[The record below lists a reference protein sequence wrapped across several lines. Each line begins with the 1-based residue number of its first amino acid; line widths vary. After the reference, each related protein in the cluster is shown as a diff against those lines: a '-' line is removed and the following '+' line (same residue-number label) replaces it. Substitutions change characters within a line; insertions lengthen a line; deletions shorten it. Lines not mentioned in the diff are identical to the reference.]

1 MQLIIRIILG
11 FVVGAAA
18 GGLIT
23 YLYVTTSAK
32 SKIQE
37 MLDNAEKEAS
47 SIIKSVVKRRRKR
60 KSALRH
66 C

>member
-37 MLDNAEKEAS
+37 MLDNAE
-47 SIIKSVVKRRRKR
+47 RKLLQ
-60 KSALRH
+60 S
-66 C
+66 

>member
-23 YLYVTTSAK
+23 YLYVTTSANLRYK
-32 SKIQE
+32 KCWI
-37 MLDNAEKEAS
+37 MP
-47 SIIKSVVKRRRKR
+47 KR
-60 KSALRH
+60 KLLQS
-66 C
+66 

>member
-37 MLDNAEKEAS
+37 ML
-47 SIIKSVVKRRRKR
+47 VMPKR
-60 KSALRH
+60 KLLQS
-66 C
+66 

>member
-1 MQLIIRIILG
+1 MRWFTIHEGGRDVMQLIIRIILG

-47 SIIKSVVKRRRKR
+47 SS
-60 KSALRH
+60 
-66 C
+66 